1 MVPLAKQI
9 SGECRVWNAQHQEWG
24 HKEGRRLPDPQAE
37 DMGCKEAAHEVLRQ
51 ALTIIQDQWQHGDL
65 TCQQCQFFFFS
76 SSPFF
81 GTNPKLSSFGLCWA
95 KAGAAVLSQQPCP
108 ECLGAKR
115 GPWAAGS
122 RKLRKLQ
129 DLSMTGSWTNRT
141 SSVGELSLTRKC
153 DGYSWFIFSPVGWL
167 NISWSYQGF
176 GGISAGQLGMRCRGP
191 QRGR

>member
-9 SGECRVWNAQHQEWG
+9 SGECRGMECTPGMRSQGGEKTPWPPSGGHGVQGSSPRGVEAGPDHHPRPVTTWG
-24 HKEGRRLPDPQAE
+24 F
-37 DMGCKEAAHEVLRQ
+37 DMPAMPVFFL
-51 ALTIIQDQWQHGDL
+51 
-65 TCQQCQFFFFS
+65 QFV
-76 SSPFF
+76 PFF